1 MVLIKRYYA
10 ANKQANGSQRRGGHK
25 SKKRGIVGLIFI
37 LFGCI
42 KFSELF
48 LQCKFCRNVQYYTS
62 VVCVLQQIPP
72 NPWLVQLVQTPST
85 LSVHHHTTS
94 FQTKN
99 TTPLCF
105 LSVFYLLLFFLLP
118 HIFM

>member
-48 LQCKFCRNVQYYTS
+48 F
-62 VVCVLQQIPP
+62 
-72 NPWLVQLVQTPST
+72 
-85 LSVHHHTTS
+85 
-94 FQTKN
+94 
-99 TTPLCF
+99 
-105 LSVFYLLLFFLLP
+105 
-118 HIFM
+118 